1 MGSPPMRHRVVW
13 RTRVTNHIHTAAF
26 LMYEHGRSEAPLFE
40 AIAEINERLELRPEE
55 VGESREDRE
64 RVLIQSPLTVWYE
77 VFEQDGVV
85 LIYDAILYP
94 RQRM

>member
-1 MGSPPMRHRVVW
+1 MIHRVVW
-13 RTRVTNHIHTAAF
+13 RKRVADQIHTAAF
-26 LMYEHGRSEAPLFE
+26 LMFEHGRSEAPLNE
-40 AIAEINERLELRPEE
+40 ALASITERLKHRPNEE
-55 VGESREDRE
+55 GESREGNE

-85 LIYDAILYP
+85 VIYDAVLYP